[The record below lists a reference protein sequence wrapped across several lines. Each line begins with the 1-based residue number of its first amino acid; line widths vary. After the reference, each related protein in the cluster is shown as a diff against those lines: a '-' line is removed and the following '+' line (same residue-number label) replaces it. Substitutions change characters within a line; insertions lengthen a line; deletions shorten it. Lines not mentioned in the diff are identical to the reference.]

1 MDRLKEARMMV
12 EEALRIDPNYSQA
25 RKLLLEIKDPR
36 NWLKLSGR
44 KVQQFARRVARRFGI

>member
-1 MDRLKEARMMV
+1 MMV

-44 KVQQFARRVARRFGI
+44 KVQQFARQVARRFGI